1 MANDVD
7 KFPRAA
13 WEVRGGSM
21 NRIKLSLVT
30 PAELKT
36 LPTGTVLYDIF
47 GVHHVVG
54 EDDIDEDTRGGFTA
68 FGVLEDV

>member
-1 MANDVD
+1 
-7 KFPRAA
+7 
-13 WEVRGGSM
+13 M